1 MKTMKK
7 SFTQIAVG
15 AVLGAGAAFV
25 LGSGGLW
32 LAVGIVI
39 GILIGGAV
47 ARRTTATRGPS
58 AIRESYTDRLKADS

>member
-1 MKTMKK
+1 MKAMKR
-7 SFTQIAVG
+7 SFIQIAVG

-32 LAVGIVI
+32 LAVGVAI

-47 ARRTTATRGPS
+47 ARRTTTAHGTS
-58 AIRESYTDRLKADS
+58 AISKSYTDRLKADS